1 MKPINIRLTAE
12 EVNKC
17 NQAAT
22 LRWQLA
28 RASGVVNQR
37 KDGSRDD
44 GDIDLLG
51 IKAEVAV
58 ANLLDCKYS
67 PFEFGVDTGTDFFL
81 GKVSIDVKSTF
92 YKTGKLLFKS
102 KDYFKADCSV
112 LVSSTNDDNVMS
124 VVGYSS
130 QKYFLENCVPEN
142 LGHGQCVTLKQDQ
155 LKPMENL
162 WRYHVANKFK

>member
-44 GDIDLLG
+44 GDIDLLC

-67 PFEFGVDTGTDFFL
+67 PFEFGVDTGTDFFI
-81 GKVSIDVKSTF
+81 GKVSIDVKRTF
-92 YKTGKLLFKS
+92 YKMGKLLFKS
-102 KDYFKADCSV
+102 KDCFKADCSV

-130 QKYFLENCVPEN
+130 KKHFLENCVPEN
-142 LGHGQCVTLKQDQ
+142 LGHGQCVTLRQDQ

-162 WRYHVANKFK
+162 WRYHVVNKFK